1 MILRQLVEQWTG
13 VHSPVSAPSVADVR
27 GMVKALSGPQLV
39 AAIAGSFRITH
50 RPATPGAAPEG
61 AIVLFCAKQIF

>member
-1 MILRQLVEQWTG
+1 MIQRQLVEQWTG
-13 VHSPVSAPSVADVR
+13 VHSPVSASSVADVR

-50 RPATPGAAPEG
+50 KPATPGAAPEG